1 MKKTLFF
8 ITLLSSFAYT
18 ATAQV
23 GFKPHTI
30 IDQGSTNSPSA
41 AFAADLDGDGHLDLV
56 SISEHDNKLA
66 WYKNDGLENLGLQ
79 QIISLDVLAPKA
91 AHAADFDNDGNIIS
105 SS

>member
-41 AFAADLDGDGHLDLV
+41 AFAADLDGDGHLDLI

-66 WYKNDGLENLGLQ
+66 WYKNDGAASARLYRVPSPGAILQ
-79 QIISLDVLAPKA
+79 SVPIYI
-91 AHAADFDNDGNIIS
+91 
-105 SS
+105 